1 MQGLEVGISNIGA
14 QGNITLLKV
23 KGYVDTTTSTELYGT
38 LSKLLNDGHLLFVV
52 DMGGVNYVSSAGWGV
67 FVGEIKGIRE
77 QGGDL
82 KIVQMTPDVYE
93 VFAMLEFNKI
103 LDYYETMEESIND
116 FDISLGYD
124 ITKSIARKAMA
135 QPQSDVSI
143 SPPPLKSTTRENETQ
158 PAGATKKWTAKVK
171 RAINEANLPVVEK
184 IKIIIIDDPNIGMMQ
199 IRKTLDTERFG
210 FQKISILKLRSTLK
224 QYNLETREKRHRFY
238 RSR

>member
-1 MQGLEVGISNIGA
+1 MQGLEVGLSKIGA
-14 QGNITLLKV
+14 RGSITLLKV

-38 LSKLLNDGHLLFVV
+38 LSKLLNDGNLLFVV
-52 DMGGVNYVSSAGWGV
+52 DMSAVNYVSSAGWGV

-103 LDYYETMEESIND
+103 LDYYDTIEESIND

-124 ITKSIARKAMA
+124 ITKSIARKAQK
-135 QPQSDVSI
+135 QPPTDVVVDTS
-143 SPPPLKSTTRENETQ
+143 PLKPLHRNVELAKDRA
-158 PAGATKKWTAKVK
+158 PKKWTAKVK
-171 RAINEANLPVVEK
+171 RKVDEANLPLVEK
-184 IKIIIIDDPNIGMMQ
+184 IKIIVIEDPTLGLMQ
-199 IRKTLDTERFG
+199 IRKQLNTQRFG
-210 FQKISILKLRSTLK
+210 FQKVNILRLRSILK
-224 QYNLETREKRHRFY
+224 QYNLETREKRYRFY